1 MNPKVAIIVSGF
13 GMYCLLPAFSNTSGC
28 KVVSICGKNSKRMSN
43 FCKKFTVSH
52 YDDWKKMLYEEKPDI
67 IAVAVVPKYQF
78 EIIKFALENK
88 IAVFAEKPLTTNYQN
103 SLELYELSKK
113 YNLANMIDFEFPQI
127 PEWIEAK
134 SIIENGKIGKIMS
147 IELDWTFLSYDLA
160 NGIKSWK
167 TNVKEGGGA
176 LSLVFSHTFYY
187 LEHFLGKIKNINC
200 SLSSSDKSLNHGDTK
215 IDMQLIF
222 ESGCKGNIHV
232 DISDDTNH
240 KHIIKFIGTNGEL
253 ILENLSNNFLDNFE
267 LKIKKNGEIQ
277 KISDIE
283 KLTCLNDV
291 DEDPRIKFI
300 TNLTNKFIHWY
311 NTGMPAKPNF
321 EDGLRVQKLI
331 EISRKNNIE

>member
-1 MNPKVAIIVSGF
+1 
-13 GMYCLLPAFSNTSGC
+13 
-28 KVVSICGKNSKRMSN
+28 
-43 FCKKFTVSH
+43 
-52 YDDWKKMLYEEKPDI
+52 
-67 IAVAVVPKYQF
+67 
-78 EIIKFALENK
+78 
-88 IAVFAEKPLTTNYQN
+88 
-103 SLELYELSKK
+103 
-113 YNLANMIDFEFPQI
+113 MIDFEFPQI

-222 ESGCKGNIHV
+222 ESGCKGNFHV

>member
-1 MNPKVAIIVSGF
+1 
-13 GMYCLLPAFSNTSGC
+13 
-28 KVVSICGKNSKRMSN
+28 
-43 FCKKFTVSH
+43 
-52 YDDWKKMLYEEKPDI
+52 
-67 IAVAVVPKYQF
+67 
-78 EIIKFALENK
+78 
-88 IAVFAEKPLTTNYQN
+88 
-103 SLELYELSKK
+103 
-113 YNLANMIDFEFPQI
+113 
-127 PEWIEAK
+127 
-134 SIIENGKIGKIMS
+134 
-147 IELDWTFLSYDLA
+147 
-160 NGIKSWK
+160 
-167 TNVKEGGGA
+167 
-176 LSLVFSHTFYY
+176 
-187 LEHFLGKIKNINC
+187 
-200 SLSSSDKSLNHGDTK
+200 
-215 IDMQLIF
+215 MQLIF